1 MMSWREEIRP
11 YIATRRKMD
20 FAELE
25 SGMEYATL
33 TRDQDGHPLMFI
45 VARFWS
51 VPFVT
56 DSLFPAPTGAVPDDF
71 LVWTF

>member
-1 MMSWREEIRP
+1 
-11 YIATRRKMD
+11 
-20 FAELE
+20 
-25 SGMEYATL
+25 MEYATL
-33 TRDQDGHPLMFI
+33 TRDEDGHPLMFM

-56 DSLFPAPTGAVPDDF
+56 DSFVPAPTGAVPDDF